1 MERLELFSLM
11 KKMGISSQA
20 TAASAPKADAPAI
33 PAVLWEDAQSLLETL
48 RETKAAYFLCHYDA
62 GGLSHLVFLTGE
74 TVLRPAGFS
83 LIPGLPYGAVRQR
96 WDTKIYL
103 GLQIPVPL
111 PCHGNHP
118 L

>member
-1 MERLELFSLM
+1 MYKKLSEGKESAFLSYRLGKIHTEVPIPTELDQYVPSSGDPLAAAKEMERLELFSLM

-62 GGLSHLVFLTGE
+62 
-74 TVLRPAGFS
+74 AGCRIWYS
-83 LIPGLPYGAVRQR
+83 
-96 WDTKIYL
+96 
-103 GLQIPVPL
+103 
-111 PCHGNHP
+111 
-118 L
+118 